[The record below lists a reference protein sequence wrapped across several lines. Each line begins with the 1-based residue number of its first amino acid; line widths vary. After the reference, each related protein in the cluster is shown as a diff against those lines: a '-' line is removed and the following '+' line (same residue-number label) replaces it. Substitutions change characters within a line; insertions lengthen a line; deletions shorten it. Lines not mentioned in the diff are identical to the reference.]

1 MLTNRAE
8 ENKMDRDKNTD
19 TFNSNHATYA
29 LLEVGYGH
37 YHNIGIKHDFP
48 RPRFSTSPEG
58 PCEC

>member
-37 YHNIGIKHDFP
+37 YHNDVYYDCIERSLTVNGEVFTH
-48 RPRFSTSPEG
+48 
-58 PCEC
+58 